1 MRLGRL
7 PLRQSLLLL
16 LLLLLLLHQR
26 LNDRVRRLFHQ
37 QWL

>member
-16 LLLLLLLHQR
+16 LLVLHQR
-26 LNDRVRRLFHQ
+26 LNDRAPRLLHQ